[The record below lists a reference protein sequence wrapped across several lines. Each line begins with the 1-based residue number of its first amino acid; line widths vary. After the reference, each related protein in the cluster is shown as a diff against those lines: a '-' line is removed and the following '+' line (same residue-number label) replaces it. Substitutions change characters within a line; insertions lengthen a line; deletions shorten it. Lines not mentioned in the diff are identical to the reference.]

1 MPDDKPTP
9 ESPKREAMPRSLDGH
24 VVPPER
30 LAAIGEHMAV
40 LSATALAVND
50 TLPLQADAGDFAAE
64 MDKEAE

>member
-1 MPDDKPTP
+1 MPEDTPKP
-9 ESPKREAMPRSLDGH
+9 ESQKPAPMPRSLEGH

-50 TLPLQADAGDFAAE
+50 TLPLEADAGDFAAQ